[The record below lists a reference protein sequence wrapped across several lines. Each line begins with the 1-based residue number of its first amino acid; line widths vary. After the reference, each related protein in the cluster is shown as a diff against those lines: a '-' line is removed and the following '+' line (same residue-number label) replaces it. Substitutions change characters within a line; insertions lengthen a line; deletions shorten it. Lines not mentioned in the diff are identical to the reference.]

1 MALTRKVIRVFLASP
16 GDLDNERQ
24 LARILVDQHNDAY
37 AEALGYYIELIG
49 WEDTVSV
56 FGRPQEI
63 INKELESCELFIG
76 MLWKKWGTPPDNEN
90 RFTSGF
96 EEEYSIS
103 FKRRKENGSP
113 EISLFLKDIE
123 SEFLKDPGDDLKK
136 VLAFRDNLV
145 KSKNVLYSTFTDDA
159 EFSAKFRK
167 CITNYISR
175 LKSESDHSSTEL
187 NKNSYSVSLNEDV
200 TDKPDNGYVS
210 KEAREIINTI
220 LEKAARDDGMDIISA
235 LEVARIRLIS
245 SSLSTYSNDKNYLG
259 VHDNNIIFLNELKSG
274 MKLSAN
280 EYRSLTYSGLVNLK
294 AQNTPLWC
302 WLKAAQGNLFWL
314 TLSSEDNISTSA
326 FLCLSLINA
335 KIEDQQDYEKIV
347 GLWFTDSSSER
358 VSAAVL
364 YLSLCGTT
372 RVIGLLRDVI
382 SNNNEH
388 RDELQKTIIS
398 ILSRSAKDDALNE
411 LMNIQVSSFDQDLIQ
426 RVFAEPDKLTSNSLL
441 SLIVH
446 KNSQIRKNCVD
457 ILVQRKALPLDFAK
471 KLLDDADYDIRFLCM
486 KYLHE
491 NNVIL
496 SPEEVKNKLQMM
508 NSGFGLYPADND
520 KYLKEFSSFELTQL
534 NVNQLLK
541 NEEIESV
548 LSINNLLTLVNRRH
562 NSSVNKIRMF
572 IDDDFKSF
580 FDEKLKNYMELHYS
594 ADLINKT
601 YELEDLIRKEHKNKS
616 IKALCG
622 IVNKN
627 DYHRIKSFIKN
638 NNFEGC
644 GLSEIK
650 YLKKFGDWD
659 DINLIIS
666 IVEKNSFG
674 KLLLS
679 SSVSAN
685 EMTCVGAEAMYYLGR
700 HRIIDLLNLN
710 MPSSL
715 KGKIIRNLSR
725 KVFLQLEENY
735 VINNLL
741 LSKLDDIRMGALEQC
756 VKCFGKD
763 RLLKTLKYY
772 VTLGSYYY
780 DVVHWLDFSI
790 YTNKYEISHAIKNRS
805 LLLK

>member
-1 MALTRKVIRVFLASP
+1 MAHTRKVIRVFLASP

-90 RFTSGF
+90 KYTSGF

-123 SEFLKDPGDDLKK
+123 SEFLKDPGNDLKK
-136 VLAFRDNLV
+136 VLSFRDNLV
-145 KSKNVLYSTFTDDA
+145 KSKNVLYSTFKDDA
-159 EFSAKFRK
+159 EFSTKFRK

-175 LKSESDHSSTEL
+175 LKSESSYSSTEL
-187 NKNSYSVSLNEDV
+187 NKNSYSVSLNDEV
-200 TDKPDNGYVS
+200 IDKPDNGYVS

-235 LEVARIRLIS
+235 LEVARLRLIS

-274 MKLSAN
+274 MKLSSN

-294 AQNTPLWC
+294 GQNTPLWC

-326 FLCLSLINA
+326 FLCLSLIDA
-335 KIEDQQDYEKIV
+335 KIEEQQDYEKIV
-347 GLWFTDSSSER
+347 GLWFTDSTSEK
-358 VSAAVL
+358 VSAAVN
-364 YLSLCGTT
+364 YLSLCGTS
-372 RVIGLLRDVI
+372 RIIGFLRDGI
-382 SNNNEH
+382 NNNEH

-398 ILSRSAKDDALNE
+398 ILSHSAKDEALNE
-411 LMNIQVSSFDQDLIQ
+411 LMNIQISSFDQDLIQ

-457 ILVQRKALPLDFAK
+457 ILVKRKALSLDIAK
-471 KLLDDADYDIRFLCM
+471 RLLDDADYDIRFLCM

-496 SPEEVKNKLQMM
+496 SPEEIKNKLQLT
-508 NSGFGLYPADND
+508 NSGFGLYPSDND

-534 NVNQLLK
+534 SVDQLLK
-541 NEEIESV
+541 NEKIESV

-562 NSSVNKIRMF
+562 NSSINKIRIF

-594 ADLINKT
+594 VDLINKT
-601 YELEDLIRKEHKNKS
+601 YELEDFIRKEHKNKS
-616 IKALCG
+616 IKALCELA
-622 IVNKN
+622 NKN
-627 DYHRIKSFIKN
+627 DYQRIKSFIKC
-638 NNFEGC
+638 NNFEDC
-644 GLSEIK
+644 GLNEIR

-659 DINLIIS
+659 DVNLIVS
-666 IVEKNSFG
+666 IVEKNPLG
-674 KLLLS
+674 KFLLT
-679 SSVSAN
+679 SSVSVN
-685 EMTCVGAEAMYYLGR
+685 EITNVGAEAMYYLGK
-700 HRIIDLLNLN
+700 HRVMDLLNLN
-710 MPSSL
+710 MPSNL
-715 KGKIIRNLSR
+715 KGKIVENLSR
-725 KVFLQLEENY
+725 KAFLQLEENY

-741 LSKLDDIRMGALEQC
+741 LSKLEDIRMAALEQC

-763 RLLKTLKYY
+763 RLMKVLKYY

-780 DVVHWLDFSI
+780 DVVHWLDFGI
-790 YTNKYEISHAIKNRS
+790 YANKNEISHAIKNRS